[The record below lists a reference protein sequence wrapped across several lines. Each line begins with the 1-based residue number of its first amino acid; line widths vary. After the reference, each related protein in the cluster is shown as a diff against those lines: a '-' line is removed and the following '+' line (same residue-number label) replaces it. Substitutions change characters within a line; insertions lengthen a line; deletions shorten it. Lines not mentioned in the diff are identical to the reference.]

1 MPVTRLA
8 TGVGDSTMLFA
19 HSSEGNRDLEARLMA
34 QIYMELHPLTGHS
47 MRPERANNTPQPI
60 ALINEVFAAI
70 TVFPYL
76 LGRTGERDWNIARMC
91 EKRELSGRP

>member
-8 TGVGDSTMLFA
+8 TGVGDSSTLFA

-34 QIYMELHPLTGHS
+34 QIYVELHPRTGHS

-76 LGRTGERDWNIARMC
+76 LSRTGERDWNIARMC
-91 EKRELSGRP
+91 KKRERSGRP